1 MKNLIILIGLLGVWV
16 PSVAQNSETL
26 SLETCYESAKKNY
39 PLTKQRELIA
49 LTEEYSIANASKGRF
64 PSLTINGQQ
73 TYQSD
78 VTKVPV
84 PEMNIPEL
92 SKNQYKVYGEVGL
105 NLYDG
110 GTVKNQKEQ
119 HRTNAQLEDQKLEV
133 ELYKLN
139 ERINQLF
146 FGILTIDAQIAQNE
160 LLKID
165 IERGIRKTE
174 ASITNGVA
182 LKSSADALHAEL
194 LKTNQRTIELQAIRI
209 AYGEMLGQF
218 IGKPITSTT
227 QLEKPQA
234 LANNFEIN
242 RPELLLYQYQREAID
257 LQNKMIATR
266 NRPKLSS
273 FFQAGYGRPALNML
287 NTQADSYYITG
298 LRLNWNITGF
308 YTTKK
313 ERALLDINRKNI
325 DLQKETFLYN
335 TNLTMKNQ
343 QGEVNKLR
351 QVLASDDEII
361 ALREKIKNT
370 ASAQL
375 ENGVINATDYLRE
388 VTAEDQARQSKILHE
403 IQLLLAQY
411 NLKTTSGI

>member
-1 MKNLIILIGLLGVWV
+1 MKNLIIFIGLLGVWL
-16 PSVAQNSETL
+16 PLVAQNSETL
-26 SLETCYESAKKNY
+26 SLETCYESAKENY

-49 LTEEYSIANASKGRF
+49 LTEEYSITNASKGRF

-84 PEMNIPEL
+84 PEMSIPEL
-92 SKNQYKVYGEVGL
+92 SKNQYKVYGEVVQ

-110 GTVKNQKEQ
+110 GIVKNQKEQ
-119 HRTNAQLEDQKLEV
+119 HRTNAQLEEQKLEV

-146 FGILTIDAQIAQNE
+146 FGILTIDAQIEQNE
-160 LLKID
+160 LLKSD

-194 LKTNQRTIELQAIRI
+194 LKTNQRTIELQAIRV

-218 IGKPITSTT
+218 IGKPITRTT
-227 QLEKPQA
+227 ELEKPQA
-234 LANNFEIN
+234 LANNYEIN

-298 LRLNWNITGF
+298 LRLSWNITGF

-313 ERALLDINRKNI
+313 EKAILDINRKHI

-343 QGEVNKLR
+343 QGEVNKLQ

-361 ALREKIKNT
+361 TLREKIKNT

-375 ENGVINATDYLRE
+375 ENGVINSTDYLRE